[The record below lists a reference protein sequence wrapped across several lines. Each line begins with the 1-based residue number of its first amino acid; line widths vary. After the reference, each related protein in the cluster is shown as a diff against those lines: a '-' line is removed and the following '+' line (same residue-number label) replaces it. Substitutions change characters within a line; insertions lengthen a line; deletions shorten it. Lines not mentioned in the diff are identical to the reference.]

1 MQAYRTITVEPNRD
15 GFGAAI
21 TGPDLAA
28 PLDAAIRSEILDAW
42 ARHAVLFFPEQRLDA
57 ATVEGFTADIGPFGV
72 DPYVEP
78 IDGHEHVIE
87 VRRNAAETAPIFGSR
102 WHSDWSFQQQPPSG
116 TVLYGVDVPPVGG
129 DTLFADGCRA
139 YEALSPTMQDLLS
152 ELKAVH
158 SATRAYGPSG
168 LFSRDDESRSMR
180 IVVSEKAEASEVH
193 PVVRTHPLSGRKTL
207 YVNHVYTLAIEGL
220 HPKESRALLDFLF
233 KHMTQA
239 AFVYRHRWHANML
252 TMWDNRCVMHYAD
265 GGYDGHRRIMLRT
278 TVAGERP
285 R

>member
-1 MQAYRTITVEPNRD
+1 MPAYRTITVEPNRD

-21 TGPDLAA
+21 TGLDLTT
-28 PLDAAIRSEILDAW
+28 P
-42 ARHAVLFFPEQRLDA
+42 LDA
-57 ATVEGFTADIGPFGV
+57 ATVERFSAHVGPFGV

-78 IDGHEHVIE
+78 IDGYDHVLE
-87 VRRNAAETAPIFGSR
+87 VRRDAQETAPIFGSL
-102 WHSDWSFQQQPPSG
+102 WHSDWSFQRRPPSG
-116 TVLYGVDVPPVGG
+116 TLLYGVEVPPVGG
-129 DTLFADGCRA
+129 DTLFADGYRA

-180 IVVSEKAEASEVH
+180 IIVSEKADAREIH
-193 PVVRTHPLSGRKTL
+193 PVVRTHPVSGRKAL

-220 HPKESRALLDFLF
+220 HAKESRALLDFLF

-239 AFVYRHRWHANML
+239 PFIYRHRWRANML
-252 TMWDNRCVMHYAD
+252 TMWDNRCVMHYAH
-265 GGYDGHRRIMLRT
+265 GGYDGYRRVMLRT

-285 R
+285 A